1 MIEVVLC
8 TKPAVGNSVEKV
20 MMTEQAN
27 TNSVE
32 KQAEDSNLVI
42 TVEDDNTD
50 DQDPTA
56 LRGKRK
62 AVNKDYDS
70 DLDKEK
76 ELANTDLMFS
86 DDEFEYD
93 PDDMNKRICQTV
105 HNLNMQIKQSVP
117 KPLLPD
123 AWTSLDNMGKTT
135 DLANPMHFSNSNVNR
150 VSKDV
155 GNEDSVEGLHDISK
169 KLFESPFKT
178 PTSTSR
184 GKRGGSST
192 RGKKTMAGSS
202 SSGAKRNRGVLP
214 KVTSISC
221 VLFLCLYT
229 FIYCFNVL
237 IFYLT
242 TV

>member
-1 MIEVVLC
+1 
-8 TKPAVGNSVEKV
+8 
-20 MMTEQAN
+20 
-27 TNSVE
+27 
-32 KQAEDSNLVI
+32 
-42 TVEDDNTD
+42 
-50 DQDPTA
+50 
-56 LRGKRK
+56 
-62 AVNKDYDS
+62 
-70 DLDKEK
+70 
-76 ELANTDLMFS
+76 
-86 DDEFEYD
+86 
-93 PDDMNKRICQTV
+93 
-105 HNLNMQIKQSVP
+105 MQIKQSVP

-155 GNEDSVEGLHDISK
+155 GNKDSVEGLHDISK

-178 PTSTSR
+178 STSTTR

-221 VLFLCLYT
+221 VLFVCVYT